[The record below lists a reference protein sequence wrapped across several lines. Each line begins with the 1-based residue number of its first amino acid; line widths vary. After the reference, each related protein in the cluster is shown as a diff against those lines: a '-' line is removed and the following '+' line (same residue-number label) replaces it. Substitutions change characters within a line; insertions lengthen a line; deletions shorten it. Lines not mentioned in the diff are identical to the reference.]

1 MFGTLLSLRCSGFP
15 ISLRS
20 EYGRSGF
27 RLRMMFNL
35 ETKDVEAEFDR
46 IKKLGATVV
55 AKPYHPKE
63 DPKGTIATFADPDA
77 NLFQLVTPRES
88 G

>member
-1 MFGTLLSLRCSGFP
+1 
-15 ISLRS
+15 
-20 EYGRSGF
+20 
-27 RLRMMFNL
+27 MMFNL

-77 NLFQLVTPRES
+77 NLFQLVPARQKQVDIEDPARKHLQDLLYDIEKYR
-88 G
+88 